1 MKSSVGQGVV
11 RGRRAGSTQQRTKL
25 LQGEGGEHSPREVSK
40 PFTKMVVPSEA
51 AKRFSPGVPAAQH
64 AQQEKEEG
72 LPACQYA
79 AAGAK
84 QVCAVGENK

>member
-11 RGRRAGSTQQRTKL
+11 RGRRAGSTQHSTKL

-64 AQQEKEEG
+64 AQQEEEG
-72 LPACQYA
+72 LPACQYE

-84 QVCAVGENK
+84 QVCAKGENK